1 MSRTRALTALGRWCK
16 QHARFSL
23 EIGDHAPCVPL
34 PIEGV
39 VMDPNATLAEIK
51 RYVRII
57 ENDQHADHYASE
69 LAYEVTNLLEWLAK
83 GGFAPDW
90 TRSND

>member
-1 MSRTRALTALGRWCK
+1 
-16 QHARFSL
+16 
-23 EIGDHAPCVPL
+23 
-34 PIEGV
+34 
-39 VMDPNATLAEIK
+39 MDPNATLAEIK

-90 TRSND
+90 ARSND